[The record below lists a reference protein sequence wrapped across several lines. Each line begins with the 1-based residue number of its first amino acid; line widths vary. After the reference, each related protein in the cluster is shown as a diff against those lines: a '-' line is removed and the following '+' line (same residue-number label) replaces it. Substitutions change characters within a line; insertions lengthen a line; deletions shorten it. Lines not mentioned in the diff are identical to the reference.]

1 MTSPGLSVVLPTL
14 NCADA
19 LPAHLASM
27 RSWLDLADEVIAVDS
42 HSEDGTPEM
51 IRERLKHPNLRV
63 LDHPRGL
70 YQSWNSG
77 IRQTTGRWIYI
88 STIGDTIKRAQLE
101 HMLAAGES
109 LGSDVVASPPAF
121 VFDDHI
127 TIDPPV
133 WPIRHILDFH
143 GIDKPTELSPAAAFV
158 HAVRHIP
165 SSILGSSASDIYRGD
180 HLRARP
186 FPLDYGV
193 AGDTGWAIQHGLD
206 TRFCFT
212 NRVGS
217 VFRFHSDIYTRP
229 EDGWVK
235 RSIHS
240 LRNLGM
246 RVLKENLESG
256 KSAEI
261 LGLLE
266 DFEKSAETLRDAQ
279 KQWGVSRRS
288 SAIGIPWYLRP
299 AAVHARC
306 RRNDC
311 RREHHGMAQRLEEA
325 LKTLP
330 VKSLD

>member
-1 MTSPGLSVVLPTL
+1 MRSLSVVLPTL
-14 NCADA
+14 NCAGA
-19 LPAHLASM
+19 MSAHIASM
-27 RSWLDLADEVIAVDS
+27 EPWLELADEVIAVDS
-42 HSEDGTPEM
+42 HSEDGTPEI

-70 YQSWNSG
+70 YQSWNFG
-77 IRQTTGRWIYI
+77 IQQTTGRWIYI
-88 STIGDTIKRAQLE
+88 STIGDTIERDQLE
-101 HMLAAGES
+101 HMLATGEA

-121 VFDDHI
+121 VFDDHV

-133 WPIRHILDFH
+133 WPIHHILEFH
-143 GIDKPTELSPAAAFV
+143 GISKPTEISSAAAFV
-158 HAVRHIP
+158 HAIRHIP
-165 SSILGSSASDIYRGD
+165 NSILGSSASNIYRGD
-180 HLRARP
+180 HLRPRP

-193 AGDTGWAIQHGLD
+193 TGDTGWAIQHGLD

-229 EDGWVK
+229 DDGWVE
-235 RSIHS
+235 RLIRS
-240 LRNLGM
+240 LRDLGV
-246 RVLKENLESG
+246 RVLKEHPESG
-256 KSAEI
+256 KATEI
-261 LGLLE
+261 LRLF
-266 DFEKSAETLRDAQ
+266 DHFEKSAGTLREAQ

-288 SAIGIPWYLRP
+288 CAIKIPWYLRP
-299 AAVHARC
+299 SAVRARS

-311 RREHHGMAQRLEEA
+311 RREHDEMAVRLEET